1 MGMDAGRSDSA
12 ADDTGGR
19 LSSQGDA
26 ALPPADDG
34 GWIDISLPISAAS
47 VPWPG
52 LDPPS
57 IARPARMEDGD
68 SVNVGVLTVCLHTA
82 AHADAPY
89 HVSPDGATIERVGL
103 DAYLGEARLV
113 RLPDDVADG
122 IDVAAL
128 LAAGLPAQ
136 GRWPRR
142 LLIATGRPYD
152 GVHWPP
158 SIPAVAPDAAARI
171 VDRGVALL
179 GVDVPSVDPLD
190 SRTLAAHHI
199 LMDGGVAIVEN
210 LRFEAIPAGR
220 YWLSAV
226 PLAIHGGDA
235 SPVRAVMRPL
245 ADE

>member
-1 MGMDAGRSDSA
+1 MGRSDSA
-12 ADDTGGR
+12 ADETGGR
-19 LSSQGDA
+19 LSSRGDEA
-26 ALPPADDG
+26 PPPAVDG
-34 GWIDISLPISAAS
+34 GWIDISLPITAAS

-52 LDPPS
+52 LDSPTV
-57 IARPARMEDGD
+57 ARPARMEDGD
-68 SVNVGVLTVCLHTA
+68 SVNVGVLNVCLHTA
-82 AHADAPY
+82 AHADAPF

-113 RLPDDVADG
+113 RLPNGAPAG
-122 IDVAAL
+122 IDRAAL

-152 GVHWPP
+152 GVHWPT
-158 SIPAVAPDAAARI
+158 SIPAVAPDAA
-171 VDRGVALL
+171 VLMVERGVALL

-190 SRTLAAHHI
+190 SRALTAHHI

-210 LRFEAIPAGR
+210 LRFGGTPAGR

-245 ADE
+245 ADD